1 MESLLLSTFEKKD
14 ISDFRKDLLQ
24 ILRIAKNADK
34 YYVQSNADLDAYFDK
49 FSSLV
54 EAFNKKYKGIKLKM
68 KIKTNEVDLK
78 MYLSE
83 KSVSNCFANCASK
96 VIGLQAVG
104 SSKFGAAGIS
114 DTAAFTNEIERIK
127 EKLYTTYYNP
137 ETGHSNVFLHYD
149 SKEKNVEIAYSFDDV
164 SAEQGP
170 EFQIAAFYALREGV
184 NKNIDI
190 QGTGSTL
197 GFSFIPSHA
206 EKAEHFRKFDRH
218 IAE

>member
-1 MESLLLSTFEKKD
+1 MESLLLSAFEKQD
-14 ISDFRKDLLQ
+14 ISAFRKDFLQ
-24 ILRIAKNADK
+24 MLRIAKNVDK
-34 YYVQSNADLDAYFDK
+34 YYVQSNSDLDAYLDK

-78 MYLSE
+78 IYLSE
-83 KSVSNCFANCASK
+83 KNVSNCFANCASK

-114 DTAAFTNEIERIK
+114 DTATFTNEIGKAK
-127 EKLYTTYYNP
+127 EKLYITYYSP

-149 SKEKNVEIAYSFDDV
+149 SKETKVELVYGFDDI

-170 EFQIAAFYALREGV
+170 EFQIAGFYALKDGF
-184 NKNIDI
+184 NKTIDI
-190 QGTGSTL
+190 QGAGSTL
-197 GFSFIPSHA
+197 GFSYIPYHA

-218 IAE
+218 ISE